1 MTQDSAFLFNND
13 IKENCSN
20 DNSCMIQKNSTCAN
34 TDGKINKLVMVF
46 ALLLLP

>member
-1 MTQDSAFLFNND
+1 MTSSKAETLTQYETLKIARN
-13 IKENCSN
+13 
-20 DNSCMIQKNSTCAN
+20 AN